1 MTEAIKHLER
11 SLSSIRSERVIHA
24 VGRVKRFDGQ
34 IIHASAF
41 PASVGQECRIYL
53 DDGSWAEAEV
63 IGFLDE
69 YTVLVLTGGKG
80 AIVAGARVE
89 TVKRVDLVPCG
100 DGLLGRVFDGA
111 GNVLDGMEAPV
122 LREMAVARRAGQS
135 LAPTSGQ
142 AGS

>member
-11 SLSSIRSERVIHA
+11 SLSAIRSERVIHA

-69 YTVLVLTGGKG
+69 
-80 AIVAGARVE
+80 
-89 TVKRVDLVPCG
+89 
-100 DGLLGRVFDGA
+100 
-111 GNVLDGMEAPV
+111 
-122 LREMAVARRAGQS
+122 
-135 LAPTSGQ
+135 
-142 AGS
+142 